1 MGKRKKIILFTKG
14 FLLVFLLMAVSR
26 RVFAADLEKIVQEEA
41 AALAEARE
49 TVDVPL
55 SQEDNQKV
63 EQIQEEVE
71 ALIEEAEGKE
81 ALTPVKK
88 GWSGEVVS
96 VDNQEGVIV
105 LLKDKESKRIFFD
118 EETVFLNENRQKIT
132 PESLREGDFLV
143 AMGYQERLS
152 SPELAAK
159 RILKSRPQE
168 IARQSFFGRV
178 SDVSQEEAVFSLEGN
193 DGQTW
198 EINAEKARVI
208 KKEAGKGPVRGNFS
222 DLKKGVR
229 VVLVGEKEESQRM
242 EAVLIYLWTN
252 GEEVPSKLTE
262 GVSEEEEN

>member
-1 MGKRKKIILFTKG
+1 MGKRKKIILPIVCFLLL
-14 FLLVFLLMAVSR
+14 FLLVVVSR
-26 RVFAADLEKIVQEEA
+26 GVFAADLERIVQEET

-55 SQEDNQKV
+55 SQGDNPKV

-71 ALIEEAEGKE
+71 ALIEEAEGK

-88 GWSGEVVS
+88 GWSGEVAS
-96 VDNQEGVIV
+96 VDSQEGVIV
-105 LLKDKESKRIFFD
+105 LLKDTESKRIFFD
-118 EETVFLNENRQKIT
+118 EETVFLDENRQKIT
-132 PESLREGDFLV
+132 PGSLKKGDFLV
-143 AMGYQERLS
+143 VMGYQERPS

-159 RILKSRPQE
+159 RILKSQPQE
-168 IARQSFFGRV
+168 ITRQSFFGQV

-208 KKEAGKGPVRGNFS
+208 KKEVGKEPVKANFS

-252 GEEVPSKLTE
+252 SEEVSSKPTE

>member
-1 MGKRKKIILFTKG
+1 MGKRRKIIFFTRG

-26 RVFAADLEKIVQEEA
+26 RVFAVDLEKIVQEET

-49 TVDVPL
+49 TVDIPL

-71 ALIEEAEGKE
+71 ALIEEAEGK

-88 GWSGEVVS
+88 GWSGEVTS
-96 VDNQEGVIV
+96 VDSKEGVIV
-105 LLKDKESKRIFFD
+105 LLKDTESKRIFFD
-118 EETVFLNENRQKIT
+118 EETVFLDENRQKIT
-132 PESLREGDFLV
+132 PEDLRKGDFLV

-152 SPELAAK
+152 LPELVAK
-159 RILKSRPQE
+159 RILRSKTQE
-168 IARQSFFGRV
+168 ITRQSFFGRV

-193 DGQTW
+193 GGQIW
-198 EINAEKARVI
+198 EVTAEKARVVR
-208 KKEAGKGPVRGNFS
+208 KEAGKEPVKASFD
-222 DLKKGVR
+222 DLEKGAR
-229 VVLVGEKEESQRM
+229 VVLVGEKEESQRI

-252 GEEVPSKLTE
+252 SEEVLPKPTE

>member
-1 MGKRKKIILFTKG
+1 MGKRKKIILPIVC
-14 FLLVFLLMAVSR
+14 FLLLVVSR
-26 RVFAADLEKIVQEEA
+26 GVFAADLERIVQEET

-63 EQIQEEVE
+63 EKLQEEIDALIKEAGGE
-71 ALIEEAEGKE
+71 ALA
-81 ALTPVKK
+81 PVKK
-88 GWSGEVVS
+88 GWSGEVAS
-96 VDNQEGVIV
+96 IDSQEGVIF
-105 LLKDKESKRIFFD
+105 LLKDTESKRIFFD
-118 EETVFLNENRQKIT
+118 EETVFLDENRQKIT
-132 PESLREGDFLV
+132 PESLKKGDFLV
-143 AMGYQERLS
+143 VMGYQERPS

-168 IARQSFFGRV
+168 ITRQSFFGQV

-198 EINAEKARVI
+198 EINAEKARVV
-208 KKEAGKGPVRGNFS
+208 KREVGKEPVKGSFS
-222 DLKKGVR
+222 DLEKGVR

>member
-1 MGKRKKIILFTKG
+1 MGKRKKIILPIVCFLLL
-14 FLLVFLLMAVSR
+14 FLLVVVSR
-26 RVFAADLEKIVQEEA
+26 GVFAADLERIVQEET

-71 ALIEEAEGKE
+71 ALIEEAEGK
-81 ALTPVKK
+81 ALTPAKK

-96 VDNQEGVIV
+96 IDSNEGVIV
-105 LLKDKESKRIFFD
+105 LLKNTESKKIFFD
-118 EETVFLNENRQKIT
+118 EETVFLDENRQKIT
-132 PESLREGDFLV
+132 PESLKKGDFLV
-143 AMGYQERLS
+143 VMGYQERPS

-159 RILKSRPQE
+159 RILKSTPQE
-168 IARQSFFGRV
+168 ITRQSFFGQV

-198 EINAEKARVI
+198 EITAEKARVI
-208 KKEAGKGPVRGNFS
+208 KKETGKEPVKASFS

-252 GEEVPSKLTE
+252 SEEVSSKPTE
-262 GVSEEEEN
+262 GVLEEEEN

>member
-1 MGKRKKIILFTKG
+1 MGKREKIILPIVC
-14 FLLVFLLMAVSR
+14 FLLLFLLIVVSR
-26 RVFAADLEKIVQEEA
+26 GVFAADLERIVQEET

-49 TVDVPL
+49 TVDVSL

-71 ALIEEAEGKE
+71 ALIKEAGGKE

-96 VDNQEGVIV
+96 IDSQEGVIV
-105 LLKDKESKRIFFD
+105 LLKDEESKRIFFD
-118 EETVFLNENRQKIT
+118 EETVFLDENRQKIT
-132 PESLREGDFLV
+132 PESLKKGDFLV
-143 AMGYQERLS
+143 VMGYQERSS

-159 RILKSRPQE
+159 RILKSKPQE
-168 IARQSFFGRV
+168 ITRQSFFGQV

-198 EINAEKARVI
+198 EITAEKARVV

-252 GEEVPSKLTE
+252 GEEVLSKPTE
-262 GVSEEEEN
+262 GVSEEE

>member
-1 MGKRKKIILFTKG
+1 MGKRKKIILPIVCFLLL
-14 FLLVFLLMAVSR
+14 FLLVVVSR
-26 RVFAADLEKIVQEEA
+26 GVFAADLEKIVQEET

-71 ALIEEAEGKE
+71 ALIEEAEGK

-88 GWSGEVVS
+88 GWSGEVAAV
-96 VDNQEGVIV
+96 EEKTIV
-105 LLKDKESKRIFFD
+105 LLKNTESKKVSFD
-118 EETVFLNENRQKIT
+118 EETVFLDENRQKIT
-132 PESLREGDFLV
+132 PESLKKGDFLV
-143 AMGYQERLS
+143 VMGYQERPS

-159 RILKSRPQE
+159 RILKSTPQE
-168 IARQSFFGRV
+168 ITRQSFFGQV

-198 EINAEKARVI
+198 EITAEKARVI
-208 KKEAGKGPVRGNFS
+208 KKETGKEPVKGSFS

-229 VVLVGEKEESQRM
+229 VVLVGEKKESQRM

-252 GEEVPSKLTE
+252 SEEIPLKPTE
-262 GVSEEEEN
+262 GVSGEEEN